1 MPERTFKNPFTGRV
15 RVTYKNKKK
24 GKKSKTVEVY
34 KPNPNPYSMSDKIYI
49 KDKYKEKKTALGF
62 DKKSEKIKN
71 VDLDARSFKDTSN
84 LPFSSQKRVVFSEG
98 KRRGDADD
106 FGSKKSKTLKATNP
120 FIDSPIPTEKE
131 RKNKKPKIAKRGG
144 IVMGESRFRNQY
156 D

>member
-15 RVTYKNKKK
+15 RRTYKNKRKK
-24 GKKSKTVEVY
+24 IKRVEVY
-34 KPNPNPYSMSDKIYI
+34 KPNPDPYSMSDKIYI

-71 VDLDARSFKDTSN
+71 VDLNARSFKDTSD
-84 LPFSSQKRVVFSEG
+84 LPTSNQKRVVFSGG

-106 FGSKKSKTLKATNP
+106 FGSKKSKIQKATNP
-120 FIDSPIPTEKE
+120 FLDAPVPTEKE
-131 RKNKKPKIAKRGG
+131 IKTKKPRIAKRGG
-144 IVMGESRFRNQY
+144 IIMGESRFRNQY

>member
-15 RVTYKNKKK
+15 RVTYKNKRK

-34 KPNPNPYSMSDKIYI
+34 KPNPNPYSMTDKIYI

-71 VDLDARSFKDTSN
+71 VNLGARSFKDTRYSPTSN
-84 LPFSSQKRVVFSEG
+84 IKRVVFSGG

-106 FGSKKSKTLKATNP
+106 FGSKKLKTQKATNP
-120 FIDSPIPTEKE
+120 FIDSPVPTEYE
-131 RKNKKPKIAKRGG
+131 RKTKKPRIAKRGG